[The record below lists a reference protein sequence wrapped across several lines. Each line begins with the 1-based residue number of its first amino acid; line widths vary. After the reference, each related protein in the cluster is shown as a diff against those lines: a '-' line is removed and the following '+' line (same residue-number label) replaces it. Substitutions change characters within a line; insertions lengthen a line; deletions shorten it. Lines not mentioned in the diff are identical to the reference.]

1 MTCIRLFEW
10 LCVLATFLAG
20 VQIAFV
26 SILAGGSLF
35 FVAALLGVATAYSP
49 GWGRA
54 RLRR

>member
-1 MTCIRLFEW
+1 MTSIRVFEW
-10 LCVLATFLAG
+10 LCVLAPFLAG